1 MSDCVSALTNSS
13 RPQAESSWDFFYNGL
28 AVFHLG
34 EKNPIGTHFL
44 DTGVGQHLNA
54 IASESTLQCVS
65 IRTCKG
71 GFDVEET
78 YLGIL
83 RECFVISVQ
92 DVSSALDDV
101 DRHLVSYN
109 ARERTKQIFI

>member
-1 MSDCVSALTNSS
+1 MANGVSALTDSS

-34 EKNPIGTHFL
+34 EKNPIATHFL

-65 IRTCKG
+65 TRTKG
-71 GFDVEET
+71 ALNVEKT

-83 RECFVISVQ
+83 RECFIISVQ

-109 ARERTKQIFI
+109 ARERMKQIFI